1 MPILSQL
8 KGEHN
13 LKLDR
18 DNLYKP
24 AETDI
29 NVKRRRGP
37 W

>member
-13 LKLDR
+13 LKLDIS
-18 DNLYKP
+18 KP